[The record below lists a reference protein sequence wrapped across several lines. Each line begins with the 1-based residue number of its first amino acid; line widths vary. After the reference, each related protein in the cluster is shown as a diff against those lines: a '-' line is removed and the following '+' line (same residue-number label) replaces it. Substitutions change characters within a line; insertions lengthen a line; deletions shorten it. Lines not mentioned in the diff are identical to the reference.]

1 MQITTSRL
9 TNYLTVFLR
18 LALAASYL
26 SSVTSRFGL
35 WGEDVGWGNYANFL
49 DYTAKV
55 NQFLPSSA
63 IPAIGR
69 TVDIAEISFAV
80 LLVVGFRIRETAFL
94 SGVMLF
100 LFAFGMNLGV
110 GVISTLDHSVYTAS
124 AASFLLAIHRESS
137 LSLDAFISKQ
147 RPIGQTP
154 PLPVGAVRQGVLN
167 LDIEP

>member
-1 MQITTSRL
+1 M
-9 TNYLTVFLR
+9 
-18 LALAASYL
+18 
-26 SSVTSRFGL
+26 
-35 WGEDVGWGNYANFL
+35 E
-49 DYTAKV
+49 
-55 NQFLPSSA
+55 FLP
-63 IPAIGR
+63 GT

-154 PLPVGAVRQGVLN
+154 PSSRRGKAGCSQSRY
-167 LDIEP
+167 

>member
-55 NQFLPSSA
+55 NLFLPSSA

-100 LFAFGMNLGV
+100 LFAFGMNLGI

-154 PLPVGAVRQGVLN
+154 PFQSAR
-167 LDIEP
+167 

>member
-1 MQITTSRL
+1 MRITASRL
-9 TNYLTVFLR
+9 TSYLTVFLR

-55 NQFLPSSA
+55 NPFLPSSA

-69 TVDIAEISFAV
+69 TVDVAEISFAV
-80 LLVVGFRIRETAFL
+80 LLVLGVRIRETAFL

-100 LFAFGMNLGV
+100 LFAFGMNLGI

-137 LSLDAFISKQ
+137 LSLDAYISKR
-147 RPIGQTP
+147 RPIGQTS
-154 PLPVGAVRQGVLN
+154 LP
-167 LDIEP
+167 

>member
-55 NQFLPSSA
+55 NPFLPSSA
-63 IPAIGR
+63 IRAIGR
-69 TVDIAEISFAV
+69 TVDIAEISFAI
-80 LLVVGFRIRETAFL
+80 LLAVGLRIRETACL
-94 SGVMLF
+94 RCVMLF
-100 LFAFGMNLGV
+100 R
-110 GVISTLDHSVYTAS
+110 Y
-124 AASFLLAIHRESS
+124 
-137 LSLDAFISKQ
+137 
-147 RPIGQTP
+147 
-154 PLPVGAVRQGVLN
+154 
-167 LDIEP
+167 